1 MRNAVC
7 ESTTIHTHC
16 HCEEEVQADDAAIHR
31 VSHNAFGLSV
41 RLLVLSGR
49 HGLSALAMTR
59 LGKENLMH
67 GQQNTFKKYVLNIF
81 LFDI

>member
-1 MRNAVC
+1 V
-7 ESTTIHTHC
+7 
-16 HCEEEVQADDAAIHR
+16 D
-31 VSHNAFGLSV
+31 
-41 RLLVLSGR
+41 R
-49 HGLSALAMTR
+49 HGLAALAMTR

>member
-1 MRNAVC
+1 
-7 ESTTIHTHC
+7 
-16 HCEEEVQADDAAIHR
+16 
-31 VSHNAFGLSV
+31 LSV
-41 RLLVLSGR
+41 RLLVISGR